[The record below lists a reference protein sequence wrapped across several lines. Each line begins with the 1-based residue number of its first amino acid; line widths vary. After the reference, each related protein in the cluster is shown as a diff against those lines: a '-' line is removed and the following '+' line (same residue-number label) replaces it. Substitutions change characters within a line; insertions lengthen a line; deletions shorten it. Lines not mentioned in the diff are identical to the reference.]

1 MCEIC
6 LRFQVVLA
14 SGELIGYD
22 ILVFATGSNG
32 KFPVKFDDTM
42 DAEQAV
48 GLYEDLAKKVYEH
61 FFSFFYRT
69 EQVFTKH
76 DHFQ

>member
-32 KFPVKFDDTM
+32 KFPVKFDDTI
-42 DAEQAV
+42 DSEQAV
-48 GLYEDLAKKVYEH
+48 GLYEDLGKKVHKY
-61 FFSFFYRT
+61 FFLISY
-69 EQVFTKH
+69 
-76 DHFQ
+76 